1 MQNEKFIRVRYLRC
15 LEKFATNVI
24 KALKRDDFDAQRFSA
39 MVEKNEELL
48 SRCQKTTLYDS
59 YPRALQTF
67 VEQCMAHKGASSAK
81 NELLRSANA
90 LEKFKKAREYKR
102 NKNDKNF
109 DD

>member
-24 KALKRDDFDAQRFSA
+24 KALKRDDFDAQKFSA
-39 MVEKNEELL
+39 RVEKNEELL
-48 SRCQKTTLYDS
+48 NRCQKATLYDS

-67 VEQCMAHKGASSAK
+67 VEQCIAQKGASSAK
-81 NELLRSANA
+81 NELLRLANA
-90 LEKFKKAREYKR
+90 LEKFKKAKEYKR

>member
-24 KALKRDDFDAQRFSA
+24 KALKRDDFDAQIFSA
-39 MVEKNEELL
+39 MVE
-48 SRCQKTTLYDS
+48 
-59 YPRALQTF
+59 
-67 VEQCMAHKGASSAK
+67 K

>member
-1 MQNEKFIRVRYLRC
+1 
-15 LEKFATNVI
+15 
-24 KALKRDDFDAQRFSA
+24 
-39 MVEKNEELL
+39 
-48 SRCQKTTLYDS
+48 
-59 YPRALQTF
+59 
-67 VEQCMAHKGASSAK
+67 MAHKGASSAK

>member
-48 SRCQKTTLYDS
+48 SRCQKTTLYDR
-59 YPRALQTF
+59 YPRALQAF
-67 VEQCMAHKGASSAK
+67 VEQCMAYKGASSAK

>member
-15 LEKFATNVI
+15 LEKFAVSVI
-24 KALKRDDFDAQRFSA
+24 KALKRDDFDTQKFSA
-39 MVEKNEELL
+39 MVEKNQELL
-48 SRCQKTTLYDS
+48 ARCQKATLYES
-59 YPRALQTF
+59 YPRALQAF
-67 VEQCMAHKGASSAK
+67 VELCIVQKDASNAR
-81 NELLRSANA
+81 NELLRAANA